1 VKGKVQWLN
10 SVSAKSVLGVLICAG
25 LILISSPKA
34 ISQTFYGSII
44 GTVSDATGAVVPG
57 TNVTLTNLGTTEKRM
72 MVTDNAG
79 VYRFVNLLPGKYRVE
94 AEKSGFKRF
103 SREPVVVEVDSSP
116 RIDVTLEVGEV
127 TQTVEVSELT
137 PLLQSQSSSLG
148 QVVEARKVTEA
159 PLNGRNPLALVAL
172 VPGVVPQGS
181 KQDSSTGNP
190 TGTNI
195 FAWGNFQIGGGQ
207 ANQSAAYLDGGSVHV
222 NYLNLLALV
231 PTQDAIQEFKVQTN
245 NLGPEFGRFAGGV
258 INLTTKSG
266 SNSFHGTAYEFIR
279 NKVLNANDFFNN
291 ASGVGRPPFT
301 QNQFGGNAGGR
312 IFKDKLFWFGSY
324 EGFRQRLG
332 RSYLLSVP
340 TLAYRNGDFSDLRDS
355 SGNLIPIYD
364 PLTTCGRL
372 GNPACARDAQG
383 NEIITRQQFPG
394 NIIPQDRLDPAAKI
408 LAGYWAPPNLPGQ
421 PFTHINNFA
430 TNASVGGNN
439 DQLNTRVDYNLSDK
453 QRIFGRYTYWT
464 NLSLAI
470 DPYKTGVCQD
480 RCQESFNTHQFVF
493 ADTYTFSPTTILD
506 VRLNYVRFHYD
517 RAPTT
522 LGTDLTTY
530 GLPASLNNQVA
541 WKHLPTVVP
550 NDFDA
555 LWGTEGA
562 GSGIFAR
569 NDNYGFMPS
578 LTNIRGAHTL
588 KGGWE
593 TRILRHNYAQSNI
606 PSGRYNFNNLITS
619 TNPFNPGSSGSGF
632 ASFMLGY
639 GNDGNIVT
647 PSFTSSQ
654 QIYNAVYFGDTFQVS
669 RKLTL
674 NLGMRWDLQ
683 GPWSERYDR
692 IDVLLPTADN
702 PLAGPTGLPLK
713 GRLGLVNSADR
724 SSRNPVDMSKK
735 MFNPRFGFAYQLRD
749 KTVVR
754 GGYGLFW
761 LPSDVMWN
769 TAPNNNIIN
778 TISTPWVATIDGG
791 LTPYNVLSN
800 PFPTGVIQP
809 PGRDPSFQQILLGQ
823 GINAAVT
830 NALYAYAQQWNLDIQ
845 HELPDGT
852 LFDIAY
858 AGSKG
863 VHLPAHTQNLNQ
875 LPDEA
880 LSLGSTLQDQVANPF
895 YGLISSGT
903 LAAPTV
909 ARGQLLRPFPQYTG
923 VAIDENTNRNSTYHS
938 LQAKVEKRLRGGGTI
953 LASYTVAKLI
963 SDTDTLTGWLE
974 TASGTQW
981 GDANSNN
988 IRYERSLTAYDV
1000 PQRFVLSYVLDL
1012 PFGKGQKFAK
1022 DKGGVGGK
1030 LISGWG
1036 INGITTLQSGFPL
1049 GLGADNLSNSFGG
1062 SSRPVSTGKSG
1073 KLTGSATGR
1082 LNEWFDTSAYTPP
1095 VPFTF
1100 GNLSRTLPDVRTQ
1113 GINNWD
1119 IAIFKN
1125 TKFGPEERFGIQFRT
1140 EFFNTFN
1147 RTQFG
1152 YPNTSC
1158 CRPDQGGSNNSFGVV
1173 SSTANLPRL
1182 VQFAL
1187 RFTF

>member
-1 VKGKVQWLN
+1 
-10 SVSAKSVLGVLICAG
+10 
-25 LILISSPKA
+25 
-34 ISQTFYGSII
+34 
-44 GTVSDATGAVVPG
+44 
-57 TNVTLTNLGTTEKRM
+57 
-72 MVTDNAG
+72 
-79 VYRFVNLLPGKYRVE
+79 
-94 AEKSGFKRF
+94 
-103 SREPVVVEVDSSP
+103 
-116 RIDVTLEVGEV
+116 
-127 TQTVEVSELT
+127 
-137 PLLQSQSSSLG
+137 
-148 QVVEARKVTEA
+148 
-159 PLNGRNPLALVAL
+159 
-172 VPGVVPQGS
+172 
-181 KQDSSTGNP
+181 
-190 TGTNI
+190 
-195 FAWGNFQIGGGQ
+195 
-207 ANQSAAYLDGGSVHV
+207 
-222 NYLNLLALV
+222 
-231 PTQDAIQEFKVQTN
+231 
-245 NLGPEFGRFAGGV
+245 
-258 INLTTKSG
+258 
-266 SNSFHGTAYEFIR
+266 
-279 NKVLNANDFFNN
+279 
-291 ASGVGRPPFT
+291 
-301 QNQFGGNAGGR
+301 
-312 IFKDKLFWFGSY
+312 
-324 EGFRQRLG
+324 
-332 RSYLLSVP
+332 
-340 TLAYRNGDFSDLRDS
+340 
-355 SGNLIPIYD
+355 
-364 PLTTCGRL
+364 CGRL

-394 NIIPQDRLDPAAKI
+394 NIIPPDRLDPAAKI

-470 DPYKTGVCQD
+470 DPYQTGVCQD
-480 RCQESFNTHQFVF
+480 RCQESFNTHQFVL

-769 TAPNNNIIN
+769 TAPNNNVIN
-778 TISTPWVATIDGG
+778 TNSTPWVPTIDGD
-791 LTPYNVLSN
+791 LTPYNHLSD

-809 PGRDPSFQQILLGQ
+809 PGRDPSFQQILL
-823 GINAAVT
+823 
-830 NALYAYAQQWNLDIQ
+830 
-845 HELPDGT
+845 
-852 LFDIAY
+852 
-858 AGSKG
+858 
-863 VHLPAHTQNLNQ
+863 
-875 LPDEA
+875 
-880 LSLGSTLQDQVANPF
+880 
-895 YGLISSGT
+895 
-903 LAAPTV
+903 
-909 ARGQLLRPFPQYTG
+909 
-923 VAIDENTNRNSTYHS
+923 
-938 LQAKVEKRLRGGGTI
+938 
-953 LASYTVAKLI
+953 
-963 SDTDTLTGWLE
+963 
-974 TASGTQW
+974 
-981 GDANSNN
+981 
-988 IRYERSLTAYDV
+988 
-1000 PQRFVLSYVLDL
+1000 
-1012 PFGKGQKFAK
+1012 
-1022 DKGGVGGK
+1022 
-1030 LISGWG
+1030 
-1036 INGITTLQSGFPL
+1036 
-1049 GLGADNLSNSFGG
+1049 
-1062 SSRPVSTGKSG
+1062 
-1073 KLTGSATGR
+1073 
-1082 LNEWFDTSAYTPP
+1082 
-1095 VPFTF
+1095 
-1100 GNLSRTLPDVRTQ
+1100 
-1113 GINNWD
+1113 
-1119 IAIFKN
+1119 
-1125 TKFGPEERFGIQFRT
+1125 
-1140 EFFNTFN
+1140 
-1147 RTQFG
+1147 
-1152 YPNTSC
+1152 
-1158 CRPDQGGSNNSFGVV
+1158 
-1173 SSTANLPRL
+1173 
-1182 VQFAL
+1182 
-1187 RFTF
+1187 

>member
-1 VKGKVQWLN
+1 VKGHRANTSSRMAWGLSLAICGWMLSQ
-10 SVSAKSVLGVLICAG
+10 SVVFG
-25 LILISSPKA
+25 
-34 ISQTFYGSII
+34 QTFYGSVV
-44 GTVSDATGAVVPG
+44 GTVTDSSGAVIPG
-57 TNVTLTNLGTTEKRM
+57 TNITLTNLATSEKRVM
-72 MVTDNAG
+72 ETDSAG
-79 VYRFVNLLPGKYRVE
+79 LYRLVNLLPGRYRVE
-94 AEKSGFKRF
+94 AEKTGFKRF
-103 SREPVVVEVDSSP
+103 SREPVVIEVDSSP
-116 RIDVTLEVGEV
+116 RIDVVLEVGEI
-127 TQTVEVSELT
+127 TQTVEVSDLT

-148 QVVEARKVTEA
+148 QVVEARKVNEM

-207 ANQSAAYLDGGSVHV
+207 ANQSATYLDGGSVHV

-266 SNSFHGTAYEFIR
+266 SNALHGTAYEFLR

-291 ASGVGRPPFT
+291 ASGIGRPPFT

-312 IFKDKLFWFGSY
+312 VLKDKLFWFGSF

-332 RSYLLSVP
+332 RSYLLSTP
-340 TLAYRNGDFSDLRDS
+340 PLAFRNGDFSSLRDA
-355 SGNLIPIYD
+355 SGRQIPIYD

-383 NEIITRQQFPG
+383 NEIITRQQFSG
-394 NIIPQDRLDPAAKI
+394 NIIPANRLDRASKI
-408 LAGYWAPPNLPGQ
+408 LAGFWAPPNLPGQ
-421 PFTHINNFA
+421 PFTQINNFA
-430 TNASVGGNN
+430 TNASVGGEN
-439 DQLNTRVDYNLSDK
+439 DQVTARVDYNVSDK
-453 QRIFGRYTYWT
+453 QRIFGRYSYWT
-464 NLSLAI
+464 NLSLAV

-480 RCQESFNTHQFVF
+480 RCEESFNTHQLVL
-493 ADTYTFSPTTILD
+493 ADTYAFSPTTILD
-506 VRLNYVRFHYD
+506 VRLNYLRFHYD

-550 NDFDA
+550 NDYDA
-555 LWGTEGA
+555 VWGTQGS

-569 NDNYGFMPS
+569 NDNYGLAGS
-578 LTNIRGAHTL
+578 LTNVRGAHIF
-588 KGGWE
+588 KMGGE
-593 TRILRHNYAQSNI
+593 IRLLRHNYAQSNV
-606 PSGRYNFNNLITS
+606 PSGIYYFNNKMTS
-619 TNPFNPGSSGSGF
+619 ANPFNPGSTGAGF

-639 GNDGNIVT
+639 GTEGNITT
-647 PSFTSSQ
+647 PTFISGQ
-654 QIYNAVYFGDTFQVS
+654 QIYRAIYFGDTFQAS
-669 RKLTL
+669 KKLTL
-674 NLGMRWDLQ
+674 NLGLRWDFQ
-683 GPWSERYDR
+683 GPWSERFDR
-692 IDVLLPTADN
+692 ISVLLPSADN
-702 PLAGPTGLPLK
+702 LLAQPTGLPLK
-713 GRLGLVNSADR
+713 GRLGLVNSPDR
-724 SSRNPVDMSKK
+724 ASRNPFDMNKK
-735 MFNPRFGFAYQLRD
+735 MFNPRFGFAYQLKD
-749 KTVVR
+749 KSVLR

-761 LPSDVMWN
+761 LPNDVMWN

-791 LTPYNVLSN
+791 LTPLNVLSN
-800 PFPTGVIQP
+800 PFPGGIIQP
-809 PGRDPSFQQILLGQ
+809 PGRNASFQQTLYGQ
-823 GINAAVT
+823 GISGAVS
-830 NALYAYAQQWNLDIQ
+830 NNPYAYAQQWNLNIQ

-852 LFDIAY
+852 LVDVAY

-863 VHLPAHTQNLNQ
+863 VHLPVHLQNLNQ
-875 LPDEA
+875 LPDQA
-880 LSLGSTLQDQVANPF
+880 LSLGASLQDQVPNPF
-895 YGLISSGT
+895 FGLITSGS
-903 LAAPTV
+903 LAERTV

-923 VAIDENTNRNSTYHS
+923 VTINDNTNRNSIYHS
-938 LQAKVEKRLRGGGTI
+938 MQLKVEKRFRAGGTV

-974 TASGTQW
+974 SAGGTQW
-981 GDANSNN
+981 GDSNSNN
-988 IRYERSLTAYDV
+988 IRYERSLTAFDV

-1012 PFGKGQKFAK
+1012 PFGKGQKFGQ
-1022 DKGGVGGK
+1022 DKEGVGGK

-1036 INGITTLQSGFPL
+1036 INGITTFQSGFPL
-1049 GLGADNLSNSFGG
+1049 ALGADNLSNSFGG

-1073 KLTGSATGR
+1073 ELTGSAQSR
-1082 LNEWFDTSAYTPP
+1082 LNQWFDTSAYTPP

-1100 GNLSRTLPDVRTQ
+1100 GNLSRFLPDVRSH
-1113 GINNWD
+1113 GINNFD
-1119 IAIFKN
+1119 FAIFKN
-1125 TKFGPEERFGIQFRT
+1125 TTFGPEERYGVQFRT
-1140 EFFNTFN
+1140 EFFNLAN

-1152 YPNTSC
+1152 YPNTGC
-1158 CRPDQGGSNNSFGVV
+1158 CRPGQGGSNSSFGVV
-1173 SSTANLPRL
+1173 SSTANFPRL

-1187 RFTF
+1187 RFSF